1 MKAYE
6 ARAIRGRIMKILDI
20 NYPQLTGDHLIS
32 EILTDVQYC
41 CSPPQVKAY
50 LVYLQEKGYVELRDV
65 DAPDIGI
72 KRCLV
77 KLTARGKDLLEGSID
92 ADPGVDLDG

>member
-1 MKAYE
+1 
-6 ARAIRGRIMKILDI
+6 MKILDI
-20 NYPQLTGDHLIS
+20 NYPELTGDHLIA

-41 CSPPQVKAY
+41 CSPPQVKVYLAY
-50 LVYLQEKGYVELRDV
+50 LAEKGYVQLRDV
-65 DAPDIGI
+65 DMPDIGV
-72 KRCLV
+72 KRCLA